1 MVPNMQGLISQNQYS
16 KDPAPAPAPDQ
27 LLTGTQCVVI
37 QGKNVLAQSR
47 GLEVIW
53 IGRTFHL
60 MLAAYDAQSDGEDS
74 HPLDVEAGSL

>member
-1 MVPNMQGLISQNQYS
+1 
-16 KDPAPAPAPDQ
+16 
-27 LLTGTQCVVI
+27 VI

-60 MLAAYDAQSDGEDS
+60 MLAAYDAQSDEEDS

>member
-16 KDPAPAPAPDQ
+16 KDPAPAPDQ
-27 LLTGTQCVVI
+27 LLTVTQCAVI
-37 QGKNVLAQSR
+37 QGKNELAQST

-60 MLAAYDAQSDGEDS
+60 MLAAYDAQSDAEDS